1 MRKDMGIGPGRI
13 LMAPE
18 LDGTFYEIGQ
28 KVWIF
33 GGAWSSPY
41 LKIITEVLDH
51 QYAHP
56 VKKHL
61 STRCLP
67 HLERSCC
74 NNRNCPVFPC
84 AGEIIDHFQ
93 GHVSVSHI
101 YSFISKNEKKM
112 HF

>member
-56 VKKHL
+56 VKKTSVYTLPTTPRKELLQQQEL
-61 STRCLP
+61 SCLP
-67 HLERSCC
+67 LCRGNYRSFPRSCFC
-74 NNRNCPVFPC
+74 VTY
-84 AGEIIDHFQ
+84 I
-93 GHVSVSHI
+93 
-101 YSFISKNEKKM
+101 
-112 HF
+112 